1 MVAFTMNTE
10 ERRDGFIPSAATN
23 SGSPS
28 IRLISGKELAR
39 ELLFEG
45 TTSAFRKFCREAG
58 IEPVPGRKD
67 CYDPIAVRHKLNE
80 IQGLNS
86 RSGAAAESA
95 LTRSRMRR
103 NG

>member
-1 MVAFTMNTE
+1 MVASAFDTVE
-10 ERRDGFIPSAATN
+10 QRDGFIPSAANN
-23 SGSPS
+23 SGLPS

-45 TTSAFRKFCREAG
+45 TTSSFRKFCREAG

-67 CYDPIAVRHKLNE
+67 GYDPIAVRHKLNE

-86 RSGAAAESA
+86 RSGAASESA